1 VSDPLALLMRMNG
14 RQLRLVMLVA
24 IVFVVFLSFQSFQLS
39 YATHSTDDVNHL
51 HHNKINNNK
60 NLTHDNSRSKDL
72 KKDSAGDTSS
82 WMGATHLGG
91 REYNLQCW
99 LDPAW
104 GRPSLSPSL
113 SSSLK
118 NGDNSNVTCVG
129 KHPVVANTNATSLTC
144 GEKNDSNNNTSHAPI
159 VVPSPPQRRVLQN
172 GITIALLYYA
182 RPSMLLHHLET
193 LASYPLELQQQLTLL
208 IIDDGSPIGLRATD
222 YMDRSHFQTTLS
234 VRIRITRVT
243 RDIAWNIGGARNL
256 AFYLVDTSKVLL
268 LDLDMM
274 VPVETMTEVLTS
286 PSWSTM
292 NGTLELAHRFNRKRL
307 NGKAQKHPAV
317 SVLDVASYWKSGGCD
332 EDFVG
337 QYGYTDVHFWHRWRL
352 DPIRRVVE
360 HPTTFIH
367 EIHHEDYCSV
377 EWLAKGMNI
386 QDKEK
391 DTTTT
396 TTTTT
401 TLHQLEQTCRT
412 ALAALKVPG
421 KWGQQFNKIKI
432 RQKMETG
439 CWSNLFLRFPWKV
452 EW

>member
-1 VSDPLALLMRMNG
+1 MRMNG
-14 RQLRLVMLVA
+14 RQLRFFLLVA
-24 IVFVVFLSFQSFQLS
+24 TVFVLFLTFQSFQLS
-39 YATHSTDDVNHL
+39 YATHLRDDVNHM
-51 HHNKINNNK
+51 HHNKINDNEDNNNNNNK
-60 NLTHDNSRSKDL
+60 NIHDSIRNKDL
-72 KKDSAGDTSS
+72 KSDSAGDTSS
-82 WMGATHLGG
+82 WIGATPFGG
-91 REYNLQCW
+91 REYHLKCW

-104 GRPSLSPSL
+104 GRPSLSPSSS

-129 KHPVVANTNATSLTC
+129 KHPIVANTNATSLTC
-144 GEKNDSNNNTSHAPI
+144 REKNDSNNSTSHAPI
-159 VVPSPPQRRVLQN
+159 FALQK

-234 VRIRITRVT
+234 VRIRIARVT

-274 VPVETMTEVLTS
+274 IPVETMTEVLTS

-367 EIHHEDYCSV
+367 EIHHDDYCSV

-386 QDKEK
+386 QDKEN
-391 DTTTT
+391 DMTATTTT
-396 TTTTT
+396 TAT

-432 RQKMETG
+432 RQKIETG
-439 CWSNLFLRFPWKV
+439 CWSNLFLRFPWIV